1 MEGAGGGT
9 ADALLLVAAAAAA
22 AAAVGG
28 VGGSDDD
35 DDGFSNLTMGGTTEA
50 TDGDAHGI
58 ETEDAEEAA
67 AFAAAARSEG
77 EGALDGG
84 GVGSVWRRGAF
95 NMADRPDDDDDIDE
109 EEEEVLGI
117 GVLALLLL
125 FSAIVEEADRLL
137 VDDDEVEG

>member
-1 MEGAGGGT
+1 MEEAVGGT
-9 ADALLLVAAAAAA
+9 ADPLLLVAAV
-22 AAAVGG
+22 AVGG
-28 VGGSDDD
+28 VGGSDDDDDD

-95 NMADRPDDDDDIDE
+95 NMADRPDDDDDVDD
-109 EEEEVLGI
+109 EEVLGI
-117 GVLALLLL
+117 GVLALLL

-137 VDDDEVEG
+137 VDDEVEG